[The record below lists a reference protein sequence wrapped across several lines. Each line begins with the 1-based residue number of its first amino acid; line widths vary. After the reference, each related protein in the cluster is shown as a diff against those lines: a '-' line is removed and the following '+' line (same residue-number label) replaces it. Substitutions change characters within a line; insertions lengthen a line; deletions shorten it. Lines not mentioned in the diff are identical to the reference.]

1 MIEQKV
7 NIYTSQKRLQ
17 NLLNVKFELQKNIQ
31 PVLLSEPESIKT
43 VYKKFFN
50 VLDETIEQETKY
62 LNEL

>member
-1 MIEQKV
+1 MMEQKI

-43 VYKKFFN
+43 VYEKFFN

>member
-1 MIEQKV
+1 MIEQKM

-17 NLLNVKFELQKNIQ
+17 NLLNAKFELQKNIQ
-31 PVLLSEPESIKT
+31 PILLSEPESIKT
-43 VYKKFFN
+43 VYEKFFN